1 MAKKLNKLERAKREA
16 RLAAY
21 REIAEM
27 LPDDKT
33 RFIAEAWIEGF
44 LAGMAAYPVASQFPV
59 RQVQSV
65 LETLARVTRDVNGEL
80 APF

>member
-1 MAKKLNKLERAKREA
+1 MAKKLNNLERAKKEA
-16 RLAAY
+16 RLAAH

-44 LAGMAAYPVASQFPV
+44 LAGMAAYPTASKFPV
-59 RQVQSV
+59 RQVQFA
-65 LETLARVTRDVNGEL
+65 LEKIACVTRDVNGEL